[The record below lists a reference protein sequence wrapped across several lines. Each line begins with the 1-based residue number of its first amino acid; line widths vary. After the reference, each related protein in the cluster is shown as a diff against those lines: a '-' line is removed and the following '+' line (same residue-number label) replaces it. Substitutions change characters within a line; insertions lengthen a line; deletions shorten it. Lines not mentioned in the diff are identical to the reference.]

1 MKNLE
6 IKDHLFMLVGFR
18 NVAILRDP
26 HTVPFLHKIAPVIFR
41 KVRPFQFEFHYSHA
55 YFDNA

>member
-6 IKDHLFMLVGFR
+6 IKDHLFMVVDFR

-26 HTVPFLHKIAPVIFR
+26 HIIPFLHKIALVIF
-41 KVRPFQFEFHYSHA
+41 P
-55 YFDNA
+55 

>member
-26 HTVPFLHKIAPVIFR
+26 HTVPFLHKIAPVIF
-41 KVRPFQFEFHYSHA
+41 S
-55 YFDNA
+55 